1 MQMVN
6 NFGNN
11 NKDPEGISAKLDQ
24 PSGFD
29 FKLSELKYRSEHDFD
44 IILMYTHR
52 VKERLAYEKH
62 NNNAIASQK
71 WGSYLKTLQS
81 AIRVME
87 QVKKEL

>member
-1 MQMVN
+1 MVN

-11 NKDPEGISAKLDQ
+11 NKESGEHFGKIEDQ
-24 PSGFD
+24 LSGFD

-44 IILMYTHR
+44 VILMYTHR

-62 NNNAIASQK
+62 QGNAIACQK
-71 WGSYLKTLQS
+71 WGSYLKSLQS
-81 AIRVME
+81 AIKVME

>member
-6 NFGNN
+6 FGNKKN
-11 NKDPEGISAKLDQ
+11 SESISAKLDQ
-24 PSGFD
+24 LSGFD
-29 FKLSELKYRSEHDFD
+29 LKLSKLRHRSEHDFD

-62 NNNAIASQK
+62 QGNAIASQK
-71 WGSYLKTLQS
+71 WGSYLKSLQS